1 MLNQKGFK
9 LKLFSYASDE
19 ESGQDYVRGQLED
32 MEDTESDDFCS
43 ELCLFSEVKGYI
55 D

>member
-19 ESGQDYVRGQLED
+19 GSDQDYVRGQLED
-32 MEDTESDDFCS
+32 MDTESDDFCS
-43 ELCLFSEVKGYI
+43 ELYLFSEVEGL
-55 D
+55 